1 MFTVLLLSDK
11 NIFSNNANSNVSIH
25 QYISISN
32 SFPDLKRLPIDLLIL
47 DENICNNG
55 IMTALEKI
63 RSIKKVPIWLISNHN
78 DSITRLSTS
87 KLGVVNILPSFNQEK
102 HLYEYIQ
109 NYFYNLKF
117 TKSSSEDLSNVIS
130 IDKLIFNEDEMSVQY
145 DGGIWQPMQPKQG
158 ALLKYLMLHVDTTVS
173 PESIIKCCF
182 GYEPT
187 ELDSSDLK
195 LLRTQI
201 SVLRTILRRASNEK
215 TDASQYIKTEVN
227 RGYKFLSKIN

>member
-1 MFTVLLLSDK
+1 MFSVLLLSNK
-11 NIFSNNANSNVSIH
+11 NFSLTNNTNSNMSI
-25 QYISISN
+25 YNYDSIQN
-32 SFPDLKRLPIDLLIL
+32 SFSDLKRLPIDLLIL
-47 DENICNNG
+47 DESICDNG
-55 IMTALEKI
+55 IITALEKI

-87 KLGVVNILPSFNQEK
+87 KLGVVNIMPSFNQEK
-102 HLYEYIQ
+102 HLYDYIQ
-109 NYFYNLKF
+109 NYSSNLNFSRTSK
-117 TKSSSEDLSNVIS
+117 DLSNIIS
-130 IDKLIFNEDEMSVQY
+130 IDKLIFNEDEMAVQY
-145 DGGIWQPMQPKQG
+145 DGGLWQSMQPRQG
-158 ALLKYLMLHVDTTVS
+158 ALLKYFMQNADTTIS

-215 TDASQYIKTEVN
+215 LDASQYIKTEVN